1 MPHKGS
7 IDGLLQAARHAQERE
22 EFATAVSIYTD
33 ILARPNISPTLA
45 YIIHTEKA
53 DCYARLGNL
62 SAEIDEL
69 KTSLTLA
76 EASPDMLL
84 QIQTLN
90 RLVMC
95 CWQAGKLASGMA
107 YAETAVSL
115 AQQTSHLDLQAD
127 SLIKLG
133 RIHEQQGNFAVAK
146 ENFEQALTL
155 AKQANDLELQGN
167 TLIRLGSVAFRIGQ
181 SEQMEAYL
189 QEALRIRQAL
199 GDSEGEA
206 STYNMLGIASKDLA
220 RRRTYFE
227 KALPIFAASSNQE
240 RQAMMHNN
248 LGLVYWGLGLYHRA
262 HTYFKQAIFFARET
276 SSRSHLSMYLD
287 SLGRCYVDLGRYRT
301 AQSVFAE
308 GRQIAQETGSQ
319 PDEALCTL
327 GLGRVALCLDQFD
340 KAVQELETAVS
351 QFNQLDMIAEKAAAL
366 AWLGATNQRLGK
378 QKKARQQTSEA
389 VQLLQSVA
397 NFSTEYLPQEVWWQ
411 HYQMHQDL
419 PEAWEILNTACQ
431 IMLNGITHLSDEGLR
446 RNYLNKVIVNQN
458 IVHAWI
464 KQALAQQIPL
474 DTFTNRDTTSSQ
486 VEDQL
491 QRMLEIGIRLANQ
504 RNYEELAL
512 FIFEEFIEL
521 SGPECALLMLH
532 QDLSTTEVAN
542 DFKLVISRG
551 FPEEQIQ
558 ADTFLTQPAIAKALK
573 TRRSLVDNTDT
584 LRISHSDEQIF
595 QKRSTLIIPLISR
608 DVVWGFLYGELCAIY
623 GRFHE
628 TDKNILTLLAN
639 QAAAALENSAWA
651 SILESQV
658 TDRTAELKA
667 TNERLQRR
675 SNELALINRI
685 GNILTQQFD
694 QETLLSHISK
704 ELEAIFDADTV
715 EITHYDAK
723 NQLIYSLYYLNRGKR
738 YHLAP
743 ITLNEGLTSIIIQTE
758 KPLLLGTSQIQ
769 TDLGS
774 ISVAEDTDE
783 SEEDESYLGVP
794 IFIGEDIIGTISV
807 QSSHRHAFRQPH
819 VRMLSTI
826 AANCGVAL
834 ENARLFAETN
844 RLLKETQQ
852 QTAELI
858 TVNKVSRAIVSE
870 LDLNALIELIGNQ
883 IREIFA
889 ADIVYVALYDAN
901 DNIIHLPYIYGQP
914 PRSIQFG
921 EGFTSRIIES
931 GLPLL
936 INKDVDAW
944 GSELNTERIG
954 VRSLSYLGVPIT
966 IGADVVGVISAQ
978 STQTED
984 RFSESD
990 LHLLTT
996 IAAHVGIALE
1006 NARLF
1011 ESTQK
1016 AQATAEAASNAK
1028 SVFLASM
1035 SHDLRTPLSSIM
1047 GFTRLVRREGEKSL
1061 PQKQLANLDKVLI
1074 SSEHLL
1080 TLINNILDIAK
1091 IEAGRMDTILQ
1102 DVDLAALVATCIN
1115 EVQPLLQNGVKIKT
1129 KINKNFPL
1137 IRTDETKVHQIL
1149 SNLLSNAAKFT
1160 EAGFIEIQAQHNEDT
1175 LVLTVMDTGIGIP
1188 DKYLNKIFDEFR
1200 QVDSHIRNHF
1210 GGSGLGLPISRSLAE
1225 LLGGTLTAVSEP
1237 DHGSTFTLTL
1247 PMLKDSST

>member
-1 MPHKGS
+1 MPNKGS
-7 IDGLLQAARHAQERE
+7 IDGLLEAASHAQERE

-33 ILARPNISPTLA
+33 ILARSDISPTLA
-45 YIIHTEKA
+45 YIVNIERA
-53 DCYARLGNL
+53 DCHARLDNL
-62 SAEIDEL
+62 AAEIEDL
-69 KTSLTLA
+69 KAGLALA
-76 EASPDMLL
+76 EANQDILL

-95 CWQAGKLASGMA
+95 CHQAGELDSGMA

-115 AQQTSHLDLQAD
+115 AQQTNQANLQAD
-127 SLIKLG
+127 SFVKLG
-133 RIHEQQGNFAVAK
+133 RIHEQQGNFAIAK
-146 ENFEQALTL
+146 AQFDQALTL
-155 AKQANDLELQGN
+155 AQQAEDLELQGN
-167 TLIRLGSVAFRIGQ
+167 TLIRLGSIAFRVGQ
-181 SEQMEAYL
+181 SEQMETYL
-189 QEALRIRQAL
+189 QEALQIRQKL
-199 GDSEGEA
+199 GDREGEA

-227 KALPIFAASSNQE
+227 KALHIFAATNNHE

-262 HTYFKQAIFFARET
+262 HTYFKKAVFFARET
-276 SSRSHLSMYLD
+276 NSLSNLSMYLD

-301 AQSVFAE
+301 AQSVFEE
-308 GRQIAQETGSQ
+308 GKQISQDTGSQ

-327 GLGRVALCLDQFD
+327 GLGRVALCLEQFD
-340 KAVQELETAVS
+340 IAVQELETAVS
-351 QFNQLDMIAEKAAAL
+351 QFDQHDMHAEKAAAL
-366 AWLGATNQRLGK
+366 AWLGTANQRLGNV
-378 QKKARQQTSEA
+378 QQARQQTSEA
-389 VQLLQSVA
+389 VQLLQSVD

-411 HYQMHQDL
+411 HYQTYQQL
-419 PEAWEILNTACQ
+419 PEAWDILNTACQ
-431 IMLNGITHLSDEGLR
+431 IMHNGIAHLSDEGLR

-458 IVHAWI
+458 IVHAWV

-474 DTFTNRDTTSSQ
+474 DTFTSRDTTSSQ
-486 VEDQL
+486 IEDQL
-491 QRMLEIGIRLANQ
+491 QRMLGIGVRLANQ

-512 FIFEEFIEL
+512 FIFEEFVEL
-521 SGPECALLMLH
+521 SGPERALLMLRR
-532 QDLSTTEVAN
+532 DLSLDTINNFE
-542 DFKLVISRG
+542 LVLTRG
-551 FPEEQIQ
+551 FPEEQVQ
-558 ADTFLTQPAIAKALK
+558 ANTFLEKPTIAKALK
-573 TRRSLVDNTDT
+573 TRRSLVDNQDT
-584 LRISHSDEQIF
+584 LGISHSDEQIF
-595 QKRSTLIIPLISR
+595 QKKSTLMLPLVSR
-608 DVVWGFLYGELCAIY
+608 DVVWGFLYGELCVIY
-623 GRFHE
+623 GRFNE
-628 TDKNILTLLAN
+628 ADKNILTLLAN
-639 QAAAALENSAWA
+639 QAAVALENSAWA
-651 SILESQV
+651 STLETQV
-658 TDRTAELKA
+658 TERTAELKA

-715 EITHYDAK
+715 EITHYDPK
-723 NQLIYSLYYLNRGKR
+723 TQLIHSLYYLNRGKR

-774 ISVAEDTDE
+774 IPVTEDPDE

-794 IFIGEDIIGTISV
+794 IFIGDDIIGTISV

-870 LDLNALIELIGNQ
+870 LDLDALIELIGNQ
-883 IREIFA
+883 IKEIFA
-889 ADIVYVALYDAN
+889 ADIVYVALYDAEN
-901 DNIIHLPYIYGQP
+901 KIIHLPYIYGQP
-914 PRSIQFG
+914 PRTIQFG

-978 STQTED
+978 STQMED

-1028 SVFLASM
+1028 SVFLANM

-1047 GFTRLVRREGEKSL
+1047 GFTRIVRREGKKSL
-1061 PQKQLANLDKVLI
+1061 PQKQLDNLDKVLI

-1080 TLINNILDIAK
+1080 SLINNILDIAK
-1091 IEAGRMDTILQ
+1091 IEAGQMDTLLQ
-1102 DVDLAALVATCIN
+1102 NVDLAALIATCIN
-1115 EVQPLLQNGVKIKT
+1115 EVQPLLHAGVKIKT
-1129 KINKNFPL
+1129 KIPKDFPP
-1137 IRTDETKVHQIL
+1137 IKTDETKIHQIL

-1160 EAGFIEIQAQHNEDT
+1160 EAGFIEIQVQHDENT
-1175 LVLTVMDTGIGIP
+1175 LVLTVRDTGIGIP
-1188 DKYLNKIFDEFR
+1188 EEYLNKIFDEFR
-1200 QVDSHIRNHF
+1200 QVDIQIRNHF

-1225 LLGGTLTAVSEP
+1225 LLGGTLTAVSQL

-1247 PMLKDSST
+1247 PMRKDSPS